1 MTAIPCDMKILD
13 RLVAVNLSVT
23 IWTARRKLT
32 AADFGGAELPPE
44 ELASWGSKK
53 ICDPEALRI
62 FNTLKSRAVAHL
74 DRVGVRFLGGWA
86 IPEHLAQDI
95 HYQLH
100 SLKGA
105 FLSAKDDFLSS
116 YDQAVKDWVDR
127 HPGWE
132 NLIAAST
139 VSADYVRSRLSFD
152 WQFYKV
158 AAPESGHVTADSLAG
173 EVSTL
178 GLTLFEEIAK
188 EARIAWTKVFAGKTE
203 LSHKALSPLRTM
215 HQKLVGLSFVEPRAA
230 PAADLIEAAML
241 GVPKRGLISGSP
253 LVMLQGLV
261 SMLRDPRLLVEHTQK
276 VIEGYNPHGI
286 LYGLNQEADSPV
298 EIEAQSIEDNAA
310 QEPMIKPIVDSLGLW

>member
-1 MTAIPCDMKILD
+1 MTAIACDMKILD

-62 FNTLKSRAVAHL
+62 FNTLKSRAIARL
-74 DRVGVRFLGGWA
+74 DKVGVRFLGGWA
-86 IPEHLAQDI
+86 IPEPLAQDI
-95 HYQLH
+95 HNQLY
-100 SLKGA
+100 SLKDE
-105 FLSAKDDFLSS
+105 FLTAKDAFLSS

-139 VSADYVRSRLSFD
+139 VSADYVRSRLSFG

-158 AAPESGHVTADSLAG
+158 AAPESGLSTADSLAG
-173 EVSTL
+173 EVATL
-178 GLTLFEEIAK
+178 GHTLFDEIAK
-188 EARIAWTKVFAGKTE
+188 EARIAWSKVYAGKTE

-215 HQKLVGLSFVEPRAA
+215 HRKLVGLSFVEPRAA

-241 GVPKRGLISGSP
+241 GVPKRGLISGPP

-261 SMLRDPRLLVEHTQK
+261 SILGDPKSLMEHGQK
-276 VIEGYNPHGI
+276 VIEGYSPAEV
-286 LYGLNQEADSPV
+286 LARLNQIVSDPAEKETHDTS
-298 EIEAQSIEDNAA
+298 DN
-310 QEPMIKPIVDSLGLW
+310 QDHQPPIRPLVDSLGLW

>member
-74 DRVGVRFLGGWA
+74 DKIGVRFLGGWA
-86 IPEHLAQDI
+86 IPEDQAAAIQAKLSD
-95 HYQLH
+95 LRND
-100 SLKGA
+100 
-105 FLSAKDDFLSS
+105 FLIAKDTFLNS

-139 VSADYVRSRLSFD
+139 VGADYVRSRLSFG

-158 AAPESGHVTADSLAG
+158 APPVAGDITADSLSD
-173 EVSTL
+173 EVSSL
-178 GLTLFEEIAK
+178 GRTLFDEIAK
-188 EARIAWTKVFAGKTE
+188 EARVVWAKVYAGKTE
-203 LSHKALSPLRTM
+203 LSHKALSPLKTM

-241 GVPKRGLISGSP
+241 GVPKRGLISGPP

-261 SMLRDPRLLVEHTQK
+261 TMLRDPKLLAEHGQKIIEGHSPQNVIRALTQK
-276 VIEGYNPHGI
+276 VGENI
-286 LYGLNQEADSPV
+286 
-298 EIEAQSIEDNAA
+298 EIETPASGDAVLPPA
-310 QEPMIKPIVDSLGLW
+310 VKPIVDSLGLW

>member
-1 MTAIPCDMKILD
+1 MAAIPCDMKILD

-74 DRVGVRFLGGWA
+74 DKIGVRFLGGWA
-86 IPEHLAQDI
+86 IPEHLAQDA
-95 HYQLH
+95 HYHLH
-100 SLKGA
+100 SLKGKFQNAKDA
-105 FLSAKDDFLSS
+105 FLDS

-132 NLIAAST
+132 NLIATST
-139 VSADYVRSRLSFD
+139 VGADYVRSRLSFD

-158 AAPESGHVTADSLAG
+158 AAPEPGDVMADSLTG

-188 EARIAWTKVFAGKTE
+188 EARLAWNKVYSGKTE
-203 LSHKALSPLRTM
+203 LSHKALSPLKTM
-215 HQKLVGLSFVEPRAA
+215 HRKLVGLSFVEPRAA
-230 PAADLIEAAML
+230 PAADLIEEAMR
-241 GVPKRGLISGSP
+241 GVPKRGLISGPP

-261 SMLRDPRLLVEHTQK
+261 SMLRDPRLLVEHGQK
-276 VIEGYNPHGI
+276 VIEGHSPHEVI
-286 LYGLNQEADSPV
+286 YGLNRIADETIELEPADSNHSP
-298 EIEAQSIEDNAA
+298 
-310 QEPMIKPIVDSLGLW
+310 EPPAVKPIVDSLGLW

>member
-1 MTAIPCDMKILD
+1 M
-13 RLVAVNLSVT
+13 
-23 IWTARRKLT
+23 
-32 AADFGGAELPPE
+32 
-44 ELASWGSKK
+44 
-53 ICDPEALRI
+53 
-62 FNTLKSRAVAHL
+62 AHL
-74 DRVGVRFLGGWA
+74 DKIGVRFLGGWA
-86 IPEHLAQDI
+86 IPEDQASAAQSHLSNLRDEF
-95 HYQLH
+95 
-100 SLKGA
+100 LKAKDA
-105 FLSAKDDFLSS
+105 FLNS

-132 NLIAAST
+132 SLIAAST
-139 VSADYVRSRLSFD
+139 VGADYVRSRLSFG

-158 AAPESGHVTADSLAG
+158 AAPEPGQATADSLAA

-188 EARIAWTKVFAGKTE
+188 EARTVWTKVYAGKTE

-241 GVPKRGLISGSP
+241 GVPKRGLISGPP

-261 SMLRDPRLLVEHTQK
+261 SMLRDPRLLVEHAQK

-286 LYGLNQEADSPV
+286 LYGLNRLADEAIELESADSNNSP
-298 EIEAQSIEDNAA
+298 
-310 QEPMIKPIVDSLGLW
+310 EPPAVKPIVDSLGLW